1 MQEAHEALYEMEMA
15 ALEAQ
20 AVARATEAALDS
32 DDEELTAQD
41 AADEADAQQVSLPST
56 CQHIEGLVGL
66 IASVIHVIF
75 ECLTATAGRSCTR
88 YPPWKRASIPSIR
101 KERVIRN

>member
-41 AADEADAQQVSLPST
+41 AADKAAAQQVSLPST
-56 CQHIEGLVGL
+56 YQHIEGP
-66 IASVIHVIF
+66 
-75 ECLTATAGRSCTR
+75 AGSM
-88 YPPWKRASIPSIR
+88 SQ
-101 KERVIRN
+101 